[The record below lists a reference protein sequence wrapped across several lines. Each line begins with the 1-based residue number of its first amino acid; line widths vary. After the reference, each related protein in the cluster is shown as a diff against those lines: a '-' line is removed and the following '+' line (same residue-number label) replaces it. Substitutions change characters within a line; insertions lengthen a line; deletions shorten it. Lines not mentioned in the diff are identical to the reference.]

1 MDVKRGS
8 EIGFIQI
15 VTRDYLFITNPL
27 APGVADSQFER
38 RIRGGHEA
46 TSVKSYVVYFA
57 ITKNSA
63 HTYLGWTCGGSIVSR
78 WFIVTSAAC
87 VQDVEHLYAIAGYDT
102 YVPWNKIEEDDCI
115 VNTRKRIMYICIPRN
130 YELEYGK
137 LEKWSLID
145 IALVKVEVPY
155 NFEDDAYTRF
165 CSYKPTTIP
174 INYSQDYQFNTDV
187 IIMGWGHTER
197 YREKG
202 DLTDYNQK
210 KLHVGSTR
218 ILAHER
224 CTPYFDKK
232 MHKVIQKYMICT
244 NDSGSIDETGHV
256 MDGINVE
263 LVDGCYWKKTL
274 LNGEEHLEC
283 QGVSGLD
290 DENNRRLMINKTSS
304 RTGRVGICQND
315 HGGPLVTWKG
325 TRELLIGVA
334 SV

>member
-115 VNTRKRIMYICIPRN
+115 VNTRKRIMYICIPR
-130 YELEYGK
+130 
-137 LEKWSLID
+137 
-145 IALVKVEVPY
+145 
-155 NFEDDAYTRF
+155 R
-165 CSYKPTTIP
+165 
-174 INYSQDYQFNTDV
+174 
-187 IIMGWGHTER
+187 
-197 YREKG
+197 